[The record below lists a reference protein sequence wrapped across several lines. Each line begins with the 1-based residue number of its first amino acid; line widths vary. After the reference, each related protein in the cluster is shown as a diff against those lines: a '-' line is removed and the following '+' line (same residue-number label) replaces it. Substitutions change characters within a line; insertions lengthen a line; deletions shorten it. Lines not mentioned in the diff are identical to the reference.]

1 MFVFICFFHH
11 TPAKLP
17 LLAVSSSNSCFYVGS
32 PQLSLPLLV
41 YCTAISSNLPAAP
54 TSLCTRH
61 THTHNDTASNKWRC
75 LSTDFN
81 LDFAPSTSRRWKLIF
96 IYKLWDL
103 RFSWFQTF
111 ALFCMFYVFFWV
123 IHRLLNFICRRVG
136 TLCLFHHLYRQVDEE
151 WLNLRILGVFVREKV
166 WLENSLSW

>member
-1 MFVFICFFHH
+1 MFVFICLFPPHSCK
-11 TPAKLP
+11 TP
-17 LLAVSSSNSCFYVGS
+17 LASCFLLQFVFLCRIPTALS
-32 PQLSLPLLV
+32 PLAGLL
-41 YCTAISSNLPAAP
+41 YRDQQQPASCPNIAVH
-54 TSLCTRH
+54 S

-123 IHRLLNFICRRVG
+123 IPQRLNFICRRFRK
-136 TLCLFHHLYRQVDEE
+136 LCLFHLHRQV
-151 WLNLRILGVFVREKV
+151 GV
-166 WLENSLSW
+166 